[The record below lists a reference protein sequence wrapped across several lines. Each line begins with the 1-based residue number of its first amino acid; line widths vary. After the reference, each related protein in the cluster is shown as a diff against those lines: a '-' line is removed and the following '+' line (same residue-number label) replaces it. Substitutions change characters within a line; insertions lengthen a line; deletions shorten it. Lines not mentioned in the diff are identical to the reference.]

1 MKDRIQTVAYLLC
14 LVVSLLILLSMLIFQ
29 EDSGA
34 NTYGMPSS
42 RLPCIYSGVMAFA
55 SLALFIQARHRQTKI
70 FQFPHAWRNI
80 LPIQIAI
87 LLYAWALY
95 FFGFIVAG
103 MGILFILQ
111 WVMGQRRWSI
121 LLLLSLLPPPLLWLA
136 CTRLLGMAL
145 P

>member
-14 LVVSLLILLSMLIFQ
+14 LVVSLLILSMLIFR

-70 FQFPHAWRNI
+70 LQFPHAWRNI

>member
-14 LVVSLLILLSMLIFQ
+14 LVVSLLILSMLIFQ
-29 EDSGA
+29 ENSGA

>member
-14 LVVSLLILLSMLIFQ
+14 LVVSLLILSMLIFQ

-42 RLPCIYSGVMAFA
+42 RLPCIYSGVMVFA

>member
-14 LVVSLLILLSMLIFQ
+14 LVVSLLILSMLIFQ

-70 FQFPHAWRNI
+70 LQFPHAWRNI

>member
-1 MKDRIQTVAYLLC
+1 
-14 LVVSLLILLSMLIFQ
+14 
-29 EDSGA
+29 
-34 NTYGMPSS
+34 PSS

-70 FQFPHAWRNI
+70 LQFPHAWRNI

>member
-14 LVVSLLILLSMLIFQ
+14 LVVSLLILSMLIFQ

-70 FQFPHAWRNI
+70 FQFPHVWRNI

>member
-14 LVVSLLILLSMLIFQ
+14 LVVSLLILSMLIFQ

-70 FQFPHAWRNI
+70 FQIPHAWRNI

>member
-14 LVVSLLILLSMLIFQ
+14 LVVSLLILSMLIFQ

-55 SLALFIQARHRQTKI
+55 SLALFIQARHRQTKTL
-70 FQFPHAWRNI
+70 QFPHAWRNI